1 MELDDLVR
9 LRRARDRMDRAYA
22 EPLTVAEL
30 AAEACMSAG
39 HFQRA
44 FRRAYGE
51 TPHAHLMGRRVER
64 AQHLLRSSELT
75 VTEVCHLVGASSLG
89 SFSAAFTRIVGMTP
103 TAYRRADHDA
113 LALVPACVARWAMR
127 PRAR

>member
-1 MELDDLVR
+1 MDLDDLRR
-9 LRRARDRMDRAYA
+9 LRRARDRMDREFAD
-22 EPLTVAEL
+22 PITVPDL
-30 AAEACMSAG
+30 AAEALMSPG

-64 AQHLLRSSELT
+64 AQHLLRTTELT
-75 VTEVCHLVGASSLG
+75 VTEVCHLVGATSLG
-89 SFSAAFTRIVGMTP
+89 SFSAAFTRIVGCTP
-103 TAYRRADHDA
+103 TAYRRADHSAIAQVPGCIARTA
-113 LALVPACVARWAMR
+113 LR